1 MAYPANRINLWFF
14 QHLQGL
20 SMAYI
25 KDPLLR
31 HFFCG
36 FSRQISIMPSLQL
49 KGLWGSSQ
57 CNKIVGLILKGVS
70 YSTRMR
76 ERWAADSHKK
86 VTGIQLLDCMQSYIY
101 DVTMTSLL
109 IPVFFVRVPRVFLI
123 TTLISCKVKQG
134 IIQICKIITPPLLK
148 CPFVKYADF
157 KKVATYLPRPSKQ
170 HSKMNW
176 IIIHPKRS
184 NRGPKGRESKT
195 FEFIPLL
202 KKFWPFYF
210 LVFSCWWHWKKFIF
224 AWYEKCNA
232 TSTTI

>member
-109 IPVFFVRVPRVFLI
+109 IPVFFVRVPRVSLI
-123 TTLISCKVKQG
+123 TTLISCKAQG
-134 IIQICKIITPPLLK
+134 IIMICKIITPPLLK

-176 IIIHPKRS
+176 VIIHPKRS
-184 NRGPKGRESKT
+184 NRGPKGWESKT

>member
-109 IPVFFVRVPRVFLI
+109 IPVFFVRVPRVSLI

-134 IIQICKIITPPLLK
+134 IIMICKIITPPLLK

-184 NRGPKGRESKT
+184 NRGSKGRESKT
-195 FEFIPLL
+195 FELIQKSFS
-202 KKFWPFYF
+202 F
-210 LVFSCWWHWKKFIF
+210 L
-224 AWYEKCNA
+224 Y
-232 TSTTI
+232 